1 MRDFII
7 VTDSASDLSD
17 DLAKS
22 LDLVVLPLKFIV
34 DGVEYPDY
42 LDHRSMDPKDFYARV
57 RKGMMPS
64 TAQVN
69 VQEYV
74 DACEKLIKTQKDI
87 LIMTFSSALSGTYNS
102 ARLAVEQ
109 LSETYPT
116 FKILLVDTLAAS
128 LGEGLLV
135 SIAGKMRKLGYSI
148 EQVRDEMEKTKLN
161 LAHWFT
167 VSDIN
172 HLKRGGRIS
181 STAAVVANLLNIN
194 PILHV
199 SDEGKLVARTKVIG
213 RKKALLTLFNK
224 MKETYNPTL
233 SKTVFISHGDDI
245 EAATLLKN
253 MILNELDCN
262 VELINYVGPVIGAH
276 SGPDTIALF
285 FFATSR

>member
-7 VTDSASDLSD
+7 VTDSASDLTD

-22 LDLVVLPLKFIV
+22 LDLEVLPLKFVI

-42 LDHRSMDPKDFYARV
+42 LDHRSMAPKDFYDRV

-69 VQEYV
+69 VQEYY
-74 DACEKLIKTQKDI
+74 DACEKLIKAQKDVLI
-87 LIMTFSSALSGTYNS
+87 LTFSSALSGTYNS
-102 ARLAVEQ
+102 ARIAVEQ
-109 LSETYPT
+109 LKEAYPT

-128 LGEGLLV
+128 LGEGVLV
-135 SIAGKMRKLGYSI
+135 AHAGKMRKDGYSI
-148 EQVRDEMEKTKLN
+148 EQVHAEIEKIKLN

-213 RKKALLTLFNK
+213 RKKALHALFNK
-224 MKETYNPTL
+224 MKETYNPL
-233 SKTVFISHGDDI
+233 ISKTVFISHGDDL
-245 EAATLLKN
+245 EAANMLKD
-253 MILNELDCN
+253 MILAELDCN
-262 VELINYVGPVIGAH
+262 IELINFIGPVIGAH
-276 SGPDTIALF
+276 AGPNTIALF
-285 FFATSR
+285 FFANGR

>member
-22 LDLVVLPLKFIV
+22 LDIEVLPLKFVI

-42 LDHRSMDPKDFYARV
+42 LDHRSMNPKDFYDRV

-74 DACEKLIKTQKDI
+74 DACEKLIKAQKDI
-87 LIMTFSSALSGTYNS
+87 LILTFSSALSGTYNS

-109 LSETYPT
+109 LRETYPT
-116 FKILLVDTLAAS
+116 FKIHLVDTLAAS
-128 LGEGLLV
+128 LGQGLIV
-135 SIAGKMRKLGYSI
+135 YQAGKMRKQGYSI
-148 EQVRDEMEKTKLN
+148 EQVRDDVEKTKLN

-181 STAAVVANLLNIN
+181 STAAAVANLLNIH

-199 SDEGKLVARTKVIG
+199 SDEGKLIARTKVIG
-213 RKKALLTLFNK
+213 RKKALLALFNK
-224 MKETYNPTL
+224 MKETYNPIL
-233 SKTVFISHGDDI
+233 HKTVFISHGDDI
-245 EAATLLKN
+245 DAANMLKN
-253 MILNELDCN
+253 MILAELDCD
-262 VELINYVGPVIGAH
+262 VELINYIGPVIGAH
-276 SGPDTIALF
+276 SGPNTIALF
-285 FFATSR
+285 FYATSR

>member
-7 VTDSASDLSD
+7 VTDSASDLSN

-22 LDLVVLPLKFIV
+22 LDLEVLPLKFVI

-42 LDHRSMDPKDFYARV
+42 LDNRSMAPKDFYDRV

-69 VQEYV
+69 VQEYLDV
-74 DACEKLIKTQKDI
+74 CEKLIKTQKDVLI
-87 LIMTFSSALSGTYNS
+87 LTFSSALSGTYNS
-102 ARLAVEQ
+102 ARIAVEQ
-109 LSETYPT
+109 LNETYPT
-116 FKILLVDTLAAS
+116 SKVFLVDTLAAS

-135 SIAGKMRKLGYSI
+135 ARAGKMRKQGYTI
-148 EQVRDEMEKTKLN
+148 EQVRDDIEKTKLN

-199 SDEGKLVARTKVIG
+199 SDEGKLIARTKVIG
-213 RKKALLTLFNK
+213 RKKALHALFNK
-224 MKETYNPTL
+224 MKETYNPLL
-233 SKTVFISHGDDI
+233 SKSVFISHGDDL
-245 EAATLLKN
+245 EAANMLRD
-253 MILNELDCN
+253 MILSELDCD
-262 VELINYVGPVIGAH
+262 VELINFVGPVIGAH
-276 SGPDTIALF
+276 SGPNTIALF
-285 FFATSR
+285 FFANSR

>member
-7 VTDSASDLSD
+7 VTDSACDLSD

-22 LDLVVLPLKFIV
+22 LDLEVLPLKFVI

-42 LDHRSMDPKDFYARV
+42 LDHRSMAPKDFYDRV

-74 DACEKLIKTQKDI
+74 DVCEKLIKAQKDI
-87 LIMTFSSALSGTYNS
+87 LILTFSSALSGTYNS

-109 LSETYPT
+109 LRESYPT
-116 FKILLVDTLAAS
+116 FKIHLVDTLAAS
-128 LGEGLLV
+128 LGQGLIV
-135 SIAGKMRKLGYSI
+135 SKAGKMRKQGYSI
-148 EQVRDEMEKTKLN
+148 EQVRDEVEKTKLN

-199 SDEGKLVARTKVIG
+199 SDEGKLIARTKVIG
-213 RKKALLTLFNK
+213 RKKALHALFNK
-224 MKETYNPTL
+224 MKETYNPL
-233 SKTVFISHGDDI
+233 LHKTVFISHGDDI
-245 EAATLLKN
+245 DAANMLKD
-253 MILNELDCN
+253 MILSELDCE
-262 VELINYVGPVIGAH
+262 VELINYIGPVIGAH
-276 SGPDTIALF
+276 SGPNTIALF
-285 FFATSR
+285 FYATSR

>member
-7 VTDSASDLSD
+7 VTDSASDLTNEF
-17 DLAKS
+17 AKQHN
-22 LDLVVLPLKFIV
+22 LEVLPLKFVI

-42 LDHRSMDPKDFYARV
+42 LDHRSMEPKDFYDHV

-69 VQEYV
+69 AQEYIEI
-74 DACEKLIKTQKDI
+74 CEKLIKAQKDI
-87 LIMTFSSALSGTYNS
+87 LILTFSSALSGTYNS
-102 ARLAVEQ
+102 ARIAVEQ
-109 LSETYPT
+109 LKESYPT
-116 FKILLVDTLAAS
+116 FKIMLVDTLAAS

-135 SIAGKMRKLGYSI
+135 ATAAKMRKQGYTI
-148 EQVRDEMEKTKLN
+148 EQVHAEIEKIKLN

-213 RKKALLTLFNK
+213 RKKALHALFAK
-224 MKETYNPTL
+224 MKETYNPL
-233 SKTVFISHGDDI
+233 ISKTVFISHGDDLD
-245 EAATLLKN
+245 AANHLKDL
-253 MILNELDCN
+253 ILSELDCE
-262 VELINYVGPVIGAH
+262 VEMINFIGPVIGAH
-276 SGPDTIALF
+276 SGPNTIALF
-285 FFATSR
+285 FFAHNR